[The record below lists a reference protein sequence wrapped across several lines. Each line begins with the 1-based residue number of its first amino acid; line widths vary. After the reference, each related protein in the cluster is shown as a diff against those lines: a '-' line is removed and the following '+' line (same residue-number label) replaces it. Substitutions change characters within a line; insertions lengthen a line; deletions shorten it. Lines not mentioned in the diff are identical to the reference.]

1 MSEQLDPNRGLELR
15 FTQGETV
22 GIVLTPKTVHELTT
36 ERDQLRAEADR
47 LRAEAAELRHALD
60 EARQEVRDKAAIMA
74 ERDLYLRELEGFWGE
89 KIAEMDKNGLDFGE
103 VIAEMEQDLRAK
115 GMLDSK

>member
-15 FTQGETV
+15 YAQGETV
-22 GIVLTPKTVHELTT
+22 GIVLTPKAVHELTA

-47 LRAEAAELRHALD
+47 LRVEVAELRRALD
-60 EARQEVRDKAAIMA
+60 DARQEVRDKAAVLA
-74 ERDLYLRELEGFWGE
+74 ERDLYLRELEGFWAE
-89 KIAEMDKNGLDFGE
+89 KIADMDKNGLDFGE

-115 GMLDSK
+115 GMLDGK